1 MNKKKLSDDEL
12 LNLIRETRAWK
23 ERDAQRT
30 LKYQRLI
37 RLAGRKRRIR
47 QAIGVSTSIGAI
59 FLIVI
64 FALWSGN
71 KTKIDPNTLYTRF
84 YEPFQFAVDYR
95 DGADDTIGIFKQAII
110 SYRAQEWNQAGILAD
125 SLTKIEPTNPNY
137 LLLNGLIMQAQGKFD
152 KAMKPYLSLIRIGGS
167 YGQHARWYLSLL
179 FLKQGKI
186 MECRGQLDTLKLRT
200 NSFYG
205 DKAEALLKK
214 IERL

>member
-1 MNKKKLSDDEL
+1 MNKIKLSDDEL
-12 LNLIRETRAWK
+12 LNLIRETRAWQ

-47 QAIGVSTSIGAI
+47 QAIGVSTGIGAI

-64 FALWSGN
+64 FTLWSGN
-71 KTKIDPNTLYTRF
+71 KTKIDSNTLYAQY
-84 YEPFQFAVDYR
+84 YEPFHFAVDYR
-95 DGADDTIGIFKQAII
+95 DGSQDSIGIFKQAII
-110 SYRAQEWNQAGILAD
+110 SYRAQEWNQAGLLAD

-137 LLLNGLIMQAQGKFD
+137 LLLNGLVMQAQGKFD
-152 KAMKPYLSLIRIGGS
+152 KAIKQYLALIRIGGS

-179 FLKQGKI
+179 FLEQGKL
-186 MECRGQLDTLKLRT
+186 MECRSQLDTLKLRT
-200 NSFYG
+200 SSFYG

-214 IERL
+214 MDRL